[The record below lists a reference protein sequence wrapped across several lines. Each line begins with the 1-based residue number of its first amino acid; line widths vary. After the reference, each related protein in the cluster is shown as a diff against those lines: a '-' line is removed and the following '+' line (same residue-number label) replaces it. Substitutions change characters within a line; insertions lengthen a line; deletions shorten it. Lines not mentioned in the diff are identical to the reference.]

1 MYHIHKYCIELLD
14 RPQELPLHATAAFL
28 HFDVQ
33 RDVFTTWWLDNTS
46 AAPDPVIVHV
56 FPTGAPVSPPDDKV
70 YLHLGTILHGAFVW
84 HLFKLTQAVPGE
96 LRQG

>member
-1 MYHIHKYCIELLD
+1 MNYIHKHCIELLD
-14 RPQELPLHATAAFL
+14 RPQELPLHAAAAFL

-46 AAPDPVIVHV
+46 EAPDPVIVHV
-56 FPTGAPVSPPDDKV
+56 FPTGAPVSPPDGKA

-84 HLFKLTQAVPGE
+84 HLFQLHPAPPDKLQLV
-96 LRQG
+96 